1 MRYTRLGATDLDV
14 SRVCFGT
21 WQFGGDWGGIEK
33 DEAAGAVRR
42 ARELG
47 INIFDTAQAYGWGAS
62 ERLLGEALRDDIQ
75 HRRDEVILATKGGV
89 RSDGGQRLRDSSE
102 AWLRQGLEESLR
114 NLGVDHIDIY
124 QVHWPD
130 QKVPIEETAGVLDTF
145 VHEGKIRYAG
155 VSNYSVE
162 QMEAFER
169 RRKLDTL
176 QPPYHL
182 FRRDIER
189 DVLPWCREHGVGVLA
204 YGPLAHGLLAGR
216 YDEDTTFPDNDWRSK
231 SALFRGEA
239 FRQNLETVRALGQ
252 VADELEITVAQLAIA
267 WTLANP
273 AVHTA
278 IVGARSPDQIEQTA
292 PAADVELSEDDLD
305 RIENIMAGAVAVSG
319 PSPESV

>member
-1 MRYTRLGATDLDV
+1 MRYTRLGATELDV
-14 SRVCFGT
+14 SRICFGT

-33 DEAAGAVRR
+33 DEAASAVRR

-89 RSDGGQRLRDSSE
+89 RADGGQRLRDSSE
-102 AWLRQGLEESLR
+102 GWLRQGLEESLR

-155 VSNYSVE
+155 VSNYSVG

-204 YGPLAHGLLAGR
+204 YGPLAHGLLAGK

>member
-1 MRYTRLGATDLDV
+1 MRYTRLGATALDV

-33 DEAAGAVRR
+33 EQAIGAVRH

-47 INIFDTAQAYGWGAS
+47 INIFDTAQGYGWGES
-62 ERLLGEALRDDIQ
+62 ERLLGEALRDDIE
-75 HRRDEVILATKGGV
+75 HRRDEVVIATKGGI
-89 RSDGGQRLRDSSE
+89 RADGEQRMRDSSE

-114 NLGVDHIDIY
+114 NLGVDHIDLY

-130 QKVPIEETAGVLDTF
+130 EKVPIEETAGVLDLF
-145 VHEGKIRYAG
+145 VQEGKVRYAG

-162 QMEAFER
+162 EMERFESR
-169 RRKLDTL
+169 RRLDSL

-189 DVLPWCREHGVGVLA
+189 DVLPWCHEHDVGVLV
-204 YGPLAHGLLAGR
+204 YGPLAHGLLAGK
-216 YDEDTTFPDNDWRSK
+216 YDEDTTFPDNDWRSG
-231 SALFRGEA
+231 SELFQGDT
-239 FRQNLETVRALGQ
+239 FRHNVQTVRALGQ
-252 VADELEITVAQLAIA
+252 IADELEISAAQLAIA

-273 AVHTA
+273 AVHVA
-278 IVGARSPDQIEQTA
+278 IVGARNPDQIEQSA
-292 PAADVELSEDDLD
+292 PAADVELTEDDLN
-305 RIENIMAGAVAVSG
+305 RIENIMAAAVAVSG

>member
-1 MRYTRLGATDLDV
+1 MASRHTTTGSATAAAKPSSPTTFALRGARRCLLRATTKPYVARPLAASAFDHAREGNPPTMRYTRLGATDLDV

-114 NLGVDHIDIY
+114 NLGIDHIDIY

-204 YGPLAHGLLAGR
+204 YGPLAHG
-216 YDEDTTFPDNDWRSK
+216 
-231 SALFRGEA
+231 
-239 FRQNLETVRALGQ
+239 
-252 VADELEITVAQLAIA
+252 
-267 WTLANP
+267 
-273 AVHTA
+273 
-278 IVGARSPDQIEQTA
+278 
-292 PAADVELSEDDLD
+292 
-305 RIENIMAGAVAVSG
+305 
-319 PSPESV
+319 